1 MKKIFGIM
9 MIAAMFVLAAC
20 AGGESKE
27 SSKIYA
33 DEAGTEVKVTYKDD
47 TLLHVLTTNTSAL
60 SDYGYASKEEAEE
73 DLKDSFVDFEEEG
86 VEYNVEVKDEE
97 IIMTINMDIT
107 KLIEANP
114 DDLKGIFEI
123 DPENPS
129 FKKFEE
135 SLLKEGY
142 KEKK

>member
-9 MIAAMFVLAAC
+9 MIAAMFLLAAC
-20 AGGESKE
+20 AGGEPKE
-27 SSKIYA
+27 SSKTYV
-33 DEAGTEVKVTYKDD
+33 DEVGTEVKITYKDD
-47 TLLHVLTTNTSAL
+47 TLLKILTTTTSPL

-73 DLKDSFVDFEEEG
+73 DLKNSLEVLKEEG
-86 VEYNVEVKDEE
+86 FEYDAEVTDEE

-114 DDLKGIFEI
+114 DDLKGTFEI